1 MPASLASYYGL
12 GKGTLQTQK
21 VDCRCALILG
31 GLTETFSALSSED
44 IYPKRKRQNVP
55 SCSRFFTQV
64 HAPHDASQMRVAW
77 FSRKSTIRFRFI
89 RSVQG
94 FMTSTRLSKISNRA
108 EVPELGVF
116 KRQKVRIFQLTAL
129 VLAGRR
135 KGDSLMD
142 SRSAKRFSPE
152 IVEKIHRL
160 FDDERVV

>member
-1 MPASLASYYGL
+1 MPHPVPDSSRKFMFRLMRAKCVLRGL
-12 GKGTLQTQK
+12 VG
-21 VDCRCALILG
+21 
-31 GLTETFSALSSED
+31 
-44 IYPKRKRQNVP
+44 
-55 SCSRFFTQV
+55 
-64 HAPHDASQMRVAW
+64 
-77 FSRKSTIRFRFI
+77 KSTIRFRFI

-152 IVEKIHRL
+152 IVERIHRL

>member
-1 MPASLASYYGL
+1 MPHPVPDSSRKFMRRMMRAKCVLRGL
-12 GKGTLQTQK
+12 VG
-21 VDCRCALILG
+21 
-31 GLTETFSALSSED
+31 
-44 IYPKRKRQNVP
+44 
-55 SCSRFFTQV
+55 
-64 HAPHDASQMRVAW
+64 
-77 FSRKSTIRFRFI
+77 KSTIRFRFI

-135 KGDSLMD
+135 KGDS
-142 SRSAKRFSPE
+142 RAAKRFSPE
-152 IVEKIHRL
+152 IVERIHRL